1 MMSGCCLT
9 EVRKVGIRAVLVLL
23 LLGLGC
29 DSFEVTRLYERG
41 MVVTVSPIASEVGR
55 DILARGGNAFDAAV
69 GVGFALAV
77 TYPLAGNLGGGGFA
91 VLRDGRSEE
100 IQALDFRETAPAT
113 ATADMYLDENGDV
126 NDSLSTQ
133 GAPAAGVPGTV
144 AGLHALWEKYGTLP
158 WQELVTIAARLADT
172 GFVVDERLAQ
182 AFTKYEESL
191 SKYDET
197 RMLFFPGGVAVRSG
211 DSFLQPELAR
221 SLYLL
226 AADGPDAFY
235 TGAIADSLVA
245 CMEKYGGLISH
256 ADLEQY
262 RPVWRTPV
270 HFTFDS
276 LDIYSMP
283 PPSSGGIML
292 GQILGMLEPY
302 DFSRFTPDSPEYIH
316 LFCEVCRLAYAD
328 RSEHLGD
335 PEFYGVPSGLLNPD
349 YLAGRR
355 NRIPLDHAGNSSE
368 TQPGNPI
375 KYGPGET
382 THYSICDADGNMV
395 AVTTT
400 LNSYFGSGLVVG
412 GAGFLL
418 NNEMD
423 DFSTRP
429 GHPNLYGLV
438 GNEANKIEPRK
449 RMLSSMTPTLVL
461 KNDQPFLILGSPGG
475 SKIITTVAQ
484 AIINFTRFDM
494 SLAETVEQPRFHHQ
508 WLPDMIYLEERGF
521 GVATIQRLIRFGHEV
536 KERPRYGD
544 LEMVHIAMSGL
555 MSGASDSRRG
565 GAAVGCDV
573 PTIH

>member
-1 MMSGCCLT
+1 MW
-9 EVRKVGIRAVLVLL
+9 AVLVLL

-29 DSFEVTRLYERG
+29 DSFKVTRFYERG

-91 VLRDGRSEE
+91 VLRDSRNDEV
-100 IQALDFRETAPAT
+100 QALDFRETAPAT

-172 GFVVDERLAQ
+172 GFVVDNHLAQ

-197 RMLFFPGGVAVRSG
+197 RALFFPGGVAVRSG
-211 DSFLQPELAR
+211 DRFLQPELAR

-226 AADGPDAFY
+226 AADGPAAFY

-262 RPVWRTPV
+262 RTVWRVPV

-335 PEFYGVPSGLLNPD
+335 PDFYGVPSGLLNHD

-355 NRIPLDHAGNSSE
+355 GKIPLDHAGNSSE
-368 TQPGNPI
+368 TQPGNPV
-375 KYGPGET
+375 KYEPGET

-429 GHPNLYGLV
+429 GHPNLYGLI

-461 KNDQPFLILGSPGG
+461 KNGLPFLILGSPGG

-508 WLPDMIYLEERGF
+508 WLPDRIYLEERSF
-521 GVATIQRLIRFGHEV
+521 GVATIQRLIRYGHEV
-536 KERPRYGD
+536 KERPPYGD
-544 LEMVHIAMSGL
+544 LEMVHIAPSGL

-565 GAAVGCDV
+565 GAAVGCDA